1 LAITSG
7 QCDVRYARATAGQAA
22 MTVLLWIAVLA
33 PTVLFL
39 VFALM
44 YVLLDSPRDKKAL
57 AILKLLPKSPTQIIS
72 LIGDIVRSRLQN

>member
-1 LAITSG
+1 LAIISSR
-7 QCDVRYARATAGQAA
+7 CDGPYAHAAAGQAA

-39 VFALM
+39 VFGLM

-57 AILKLLPKSPTQIIS
+57 AILKLMPKSPTQVIS
-72 LIGDIVRSRLQN
+72 LIVDMIRSRLQN